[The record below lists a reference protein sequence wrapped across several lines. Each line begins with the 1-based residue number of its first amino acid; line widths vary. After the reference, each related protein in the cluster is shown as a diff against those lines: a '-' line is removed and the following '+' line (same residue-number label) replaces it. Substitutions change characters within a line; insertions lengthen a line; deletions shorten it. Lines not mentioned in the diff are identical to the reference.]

1 MIAIDENTA
10 RGTYRRGSFVSSA
23 SAAEFSQPMNR

>member
-1 MIAIDENTA
+1 MDRNTA
-10 RGTYRRGSFVSSA
+10 RGTLRRGLPVSSA